1 MASCSRRRHR
11 RRRRR
16 HRYDRCRN
24 RRRLRRHHRCRHCC
38 RRKGG
43 GRLKWW
49 SIIRLI
55 LNLKYLGLIPQD
67 YISAQVVHS

>member
-16 HRYDRCRN
+16 HRYDRCRH
-24 RRRLRRHHRCRHCC
+24 RRRRHRCRHRR